1 MSVEADMMTANPIWT
16 VVVVDPDPLY
26 QRQVAYALQ
35 QSFRCIPAAT
45 LRDAQ
50 QIIRRER
57 PGLVILELDLPDG
70 DGIDLIH
77 TLQADPQLRQV
88 LIACITK
95 RKTIPDKIRAFRA
108 GADDYIV
115 KPLAPSTNLYGQML
129 LLRRAGH
136 FARKVR

>member
-1 MSVEADMMTANPIWT
+1 MMNRNPIWN

-26 QRQVAYALQ
+26 QRQIAYLLQ
-35 QSFRCIPAAT
+35 QSFRCVSAST

-70 DGIDLIH
+70 DGIDLIQS
-77 TLQADPQLRQV
+77 LQADSQLKQV
-88 LIACITK
+88 LIACLTRRNSIQ
-95 RKTIPDKIRAFRA
+95 DKIRAFRA
-108 GADDYIV
+108 GADDYLV
-115 KPLAPSTNLYGQML
+115 KPLSASTNLSGQML